1 MLETINEKKE
11 LSVKGVVNGI
21 TYNINY
27 ITENNTFVMANCQCT
42 KVQKLNQPTPEGVQ
56 EVQMSIPI
64 CDIFYSQGRISV
76 SNVLPEEDRDAEAV
90 AQFKKYLKEITPKAV
105 EVKTTK

>member
-27 ITENNTFVMANCQCT
+27 TVENNELKTAYCQCVKMQ
-42 KVQKLNQPTPEGVQ
+42 KVKQPSPDGDR
-56 EVQMSIPI
+56 EVEMGMPM
-64 CDIFYSQGRISV
+64 CDTYYTQGRISMT
-76 SNVLPEEDRDAEAV
+76 NIATTEDRDTEALT
-90 AQFKKYLKEITPKAV
+90 QFKKYLIEITPKTV